1 MPQSEQKYTL
11 LRGQLEKLLERLP
24 ESSEHHRTALYDRM
38 RRFMADKHPNHLPL
52 LEQVI
57 AETEARYPNLT
68 LQNADIATE
77 TEGNE
82 FLPGKPSDPTVLV
95 PKKRSGAPVIVM
107 AGIVALI
114 GVATGW
120 FYFRSTPAVLNSSF
134 ARMADSPRFSMDA
147 VNLQPITNETA
158 AYKLVEVDGARFVQ
172 ATGPLQLYQIDS
184 VEIDPAKT
192 YRVTVRLRVTK
203 DDPEIGGARTY
214 AGVATYD
221 ADGQLENAAPGSH
234 RYAALTNRII
244 SEKEGWVEAEG
255 LITGAGNENYNQF
268 RQGTVAV
275 RPMVLLNYQS
285 RGAVSLLDYVRFE
298 EVGSD

>member
-1 MPQSEQKYTL
+1 MPQSEHKYNL

-24 ESSEHHRTALYDRM
+24 ESSEHHRSALYDRM
-38 RRFMADKHPNHLPL
+38 RQFMADKHPNHLSL

-57 AETEARYPNLT
+57 AETEARYANLS
-68 LQNADIATE
+68 LQNAGIATE
-77 TEGNE
+77 TGGNE
-82 FLPGKPSDPTVLV
+82 FLRNKPSDSTVMI
-95 PKKRSGAPVIVM
+95 PKKRSGAPVIVI
-107 AGIVALI
+107 AGIAALI
-114 GVATGW
+114 GVAAGW
-120 FYFRSTPAVLNSSF
+120 FYLSSTPDMLSSSF
-134 ARMADSPRFSMDA
+134 ARKTDSLRFSMDA
-147 VNLQPITNETA
+147 VNLQPITNEAA
-158 AYKLVEVDGARFVQ
+158 AYQIVEVDGARLIQ

-192 YRVTVRLRVTK
+192 YRVTVRLRVTR

-221 ADGQLENAAPGSH
+221 ADGKLQNTAPGSH

-244 SEKEGWVEAEG
+244 SEREGWVEAEG
-255 LITGAGNENYNQF
+255 LITGVGNESHNQF

-285 RGAVSLLDYVRFE
+285 SAAVSLLDYVRFE
-298 EVGSD
+298 EVRSE